1 MNKENNAQVEDLG
14 LEMQMQPQA
23 KSQAQP
29 QVESSGH
36 LDGKKPYKRV
46 DCEAGQVTDADEI
59 DELRHN
65 QQIDIL
71 QNIMLGDYAVDGEYV
86 LPDEIRDELVKAKKV
101 VTNNFENYI
110 FAQTLRPIGEFPHGK
125 FFVTVSKLDS
135 KLMATLTFVEPV
147 HKMNKLIT
155 NAQSCQIASFV
166 DNAGER
172 FFYDMKKEFNIVDD
186 DYVYPADAPDEFKQC
201 KRRKKHRFLL
211 WKESVTAVERT
222 EKKIFDARM
231 KVLNDNKNDYTKNLL
246 DMFSALL
253 GKRASFF
260 DRALSRSLC
269 MNQLLDE
276 CIDVLQGKHPDNEK
290 QILKDM
296 RTATRPIRKEQDR
309 EIEGNKT
316 LVATRLEKEQ
326 GKAKTI
332 PQKKDV
338 EKKADSVSKNQDKV
352 VANVDVDEIT
362 ALKGS
367 INRKGN
373 EAEMG
378 GGPARRAPQPTKGKD
393 AEIVGHNFGQPT
405 PKVGGAGRD
414 DVEMDK

>member
-23 KSQAQP
+23 EP
-29 QVESSGH
+29 QVKSYGH
-36 LDGKKPYKRV
+36 FDGAKPYKRA
-46 DCEAGQVTDADEI
+46 DCEAGEITDADEI

-71 QNIMLGDYAVDGEYV
+71 QNFMLGDYAVDGEYV
-86 LPDEIRDELVKAKKV
+86 LPDEICDELVRAKKV

-110 FAQTLRPIGEFPHGK
+110 FVQTLRPIGEFPHGK
-125 FFVTVSKLDS
+125 FFVTVSKLDK

-147 HKMNKLIT
+147 HKMNKLVT

-166 DNAGER
+166 DNAGEQ

-201 KRRKKHRFLL
+201 KRRKKHRYLL
-211 WKESVTAVERT
+211 WKESVAGVERT

-231 KVLNDNKNDYTKNLL
+231 KVLNTNENDYTKSLL
-246 DMFSALL
+246 DMFSTLL

-276 CIDVLQGKHPDNEK
+276 CIDVLQGKHLKNEK
-290 QILKDM
+290 QVLKDM
-296 RTATRPIRKEQDR
+296 RTATKPIRLEQER

-316 LVATRLEKEQ
+316 IVASRIEKEQ
-326 GKAKTI
+326 GKAKVI
-332 PQKKDV
+332 SKKQPV
-338 EKKADSVSKNQDKV
+338 EKKADSFEKPEVKNIDPERIGEISLAGVS
-352 VANVDVDEIT
+352 IHRR
-362 ALKGS
+362 G
-367 INRKGN
+367 G
-373 EAEMG
+373 EAELG
-378 GGPARRAPQPTKGKD
+378 GGTARRNPPQPTSAKDSAPQIIGSDSGKD
-393 AEIVGHNFGQPT
+393 VGMN
-405 PKVGGAGRD
+405 R
-414 DVEMDK
+414 